1 MRLLLVEDFT
11 PLRLSL
17 AQGLGDEGYAVDAA
31 GDGDQG
37 WWLASHNTYDLIL
50 LDLMLPGID
59 GLEILRRLRTAGS
72 ETPVLLLT
80 ARDEVADRVKGLDLG
95 ADDYLTKPF
104 AVDELLARIRSLLR
118 RRAGHRAPVI
128 TVGDLTID
136 TAARTA
142 RRGGQPLDLAPRE
155 YALLELLAQH
165 PGEVVSRDTITE
177 SLYAFGTDVVSNVV
191 EAAVAR
197 LRRKLSPRNEPPLIH
212 TRRGFGYLLAE
223 EDKA

>member
-1 MRLLLVEDFT
+1 MRLALV
-11 PLRLSL
+11 
-17 AQGLGDEGYAVDAA
+17 QGLGDEGYAIDAA

-37 WWLASHNTYDLIL
+37 WWLASHNTYDLAI

-59 GLEILRRLRTAGS
+59 GLEILRRMRAAGS

-80 ARDEVADRVKGLDLG
+80 ARDEIADRVKGLDQG

-104 AVDELLARIRSLLR
+104 SVDELLARIRALVR
-118 RRAGHRAPVI
+118 RRAGHRAPVVN
-128 TVGDLTID
+128 VGDLAID
-136 TAARTA
+136 TASRTA
-142 RRGGQPLDLAPRE
+142 RRGGEVLDLAPRE

-165 PGEVVSRDTITE
+165 PGEVVSRDAITE

-197 LRRKLSPRNEPPLIH
+197 LRRKLSPRGEPPLVH

-223 EDKA
+223 EDRA